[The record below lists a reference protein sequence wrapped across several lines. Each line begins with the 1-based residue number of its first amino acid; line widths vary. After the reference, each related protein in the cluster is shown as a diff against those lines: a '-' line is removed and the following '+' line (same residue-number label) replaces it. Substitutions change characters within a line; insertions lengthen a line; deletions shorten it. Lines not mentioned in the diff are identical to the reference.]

1 MKIYFKYIKLILSL
15 NFLGSLKQTADFV
28 LEVLAYE
35 ARRLFRDKI
44 VGMKELQMFDN
55 ILTKVFQGDWGSDV
69 LDNMAGKPFEAY
81 HANLKYLFRKCL
93 VKLDSV

>member
-1 MKIYFKYIKLILSL
+1 MKFYFKYIKLILSL
-15 NFLGSLKQTADFV
+15 NCVGSLIQTADFV

-35 ARRLFRDKI
+35 ARRLFRDRI
-44 VGMKELQMFDN
+44 VGMKELQVFDN

-81 HANLKYLFRKCL
+81 LISLKYLL
-93 VKLDSV
+93 